1 MVIFI
6 KVLLCVAFTGFG
18 IRLLY
23 VHIVPETKRLKFFTD
38 RPEEDKWWLKEPEEK
53 KDIGYYLFI
62 IYTVIATIAADVIVI
77 VAK

>member
-6 KVLLCVAFTGFG
+6 KVLLCITLTGFG

-38 RPEEDKWWLKEPEEK
+38 RPEEDKWWLEEPEEK
-53 KDIGYYLFI
+53 KDILYCEFS
-62 IYTVIATIAADVIVI
+62 
-77 VAK
+77 